1 MIWKRKW
8 IVGLCFVLLVIS
20 MPYASG
26 KKTSIYASE
35 NFSVTSKEKVN
46 FFVGEPINAEQFNI
60 MFGQEKISGNQIL
73 IEPKVCSQ
81 AGIHQIMFSY
91 DTENGYYQQKLS
103 IVVKNVI
110 MEAIEPELKEIVL
123 VKGQEITKEQLPA
136 MYAIY
141 SNGTKELVGDY
152 TYKMDWENSMLSVC
166 YEGISTEL
174 PVDVVDSTLQ
184 YIQVYS
190 KKECVPADY
199 VFRKEDMKV
208 MAYFADGTCME
219 ITEYQILPY
228 TLSQGGE
235 SKIIVQYEGKTA
247 GFFIKTVEGQQTTVE
262 NNGTDIQNSPLAPI
276 PTSGGA
282 EQSEFPLQSEK
293 DTENSVVLETPFP
306 QVVDEKSDCT
316 KPITNMKNKVY
327 KKNVTIIFSDKESGV
342 QSAQLSGDWNGTI
355 VSGYVL
361 KKEGTYT
368 LTIRD
373 KEENQTVVNFSIQKP
388 AKKVE
393 ISCRGTS
400 LWKKIR
406 FMAKVTG
413 TNRAVSWKSSNTSI
427 GTINQ
432 KGVFR
437 AKRSGNCYI
446 KATIDKITVKKKVQ
460 VLKKEKCVLVY

>member
-1 MIWKRKW
+1 M
-8 IVGLCFVLLVIS
+8 
-20 MPYASG
+20 
-26 KKTSIYASE
+26 
-35 NFSVTSKEKVN
+35 
-46 FFVGEPINAEQFNI
+46 
-60 MFGQEKISGNQIL
+60 
-73 IEPKVCSQ
+73 
-81 AGIHQIMFSY
+81 
-91 DTENGYYQQKLS
+91 
-103 IVVKNVI
+103 
-110 MEAIEPELKEIVL
+110 
-123 VKGQEITKEQLPA
+123 
-136 MYAIY
+136 
-141 SNGTKELVGDY
+141 
-152 TYKMDWENSMLSVC
+152 
-166 YEGISTEL
+166 
-174 PVDVVDSTLQ
+174 
-184 YIQVYS
+184 
-190 KKECVPADY
+190 
-199 VFRKEDMKV
+199 
-208 MAYFADGTCME
+208 
-219 ITEYQILPY
+219 
-228 TLSQGGE
+228 
-235 SKIIVQYEGKTA
+235 
-247 GFFIKTVEGQQTTVE
+247 
-262 NNGTDIQNSPLAPI
+262 
-276 PTSGGA
+276 
-282 EQSEFPLQSEK
+282 
-293 DTENSVVLETPFP
+293 
-306 QVVDEKSDCT
+306 
-316 KPITNMKNKVY
+316 
-327 KKNVTIIFSDKESGV
+327 